1 MSAYP
6 KVDLGTVFKGSP
18 NGKIVKAQGGQREL
32 RPHDVAIDIAY
43 SGLCYTDM
51 HFRTTDMV
59 LGHEGVGVVSRVGSE
74 VKVLKAG
81 DRVGYGYNHDSCGYC
96 DYCMRGDDIFCPDN
110 KMYGVSDHD
119 IGGVSDRV
127 VLNAMFVHKIP
138 EELTLRDVAPMQCA
152 GVTVY
157 AAIVNAGV
165 TPGSRTGIL
174 GVGGLGHLAIQF
186 LNRMGCDVVVF
197 SSTSSK
203 QDLALKLGA
212 NEFVASR
219 ENPAFEGVK
228 KIDFLF
234 VSTSAQPDWKEYFP
248 LMNPD
253 STIVPLTVGSGDMV
267 HPYEDIVEKQL
278 KIYGSV
284 VGKRYTHRKMLE
296 FAARH
301 NVRAMIEELPMT
313 EEGLNTAFER
323 LEKDDVRFRFVL
335 KSQTTNAN

>member
-74 VKVLKAG
+74 VKVLKGG

-119 IGGVSDRV
+119 IGGFSDRV

-278 KIYGSV
+278 KIYGSI

-323 LEKDDVRFRFVL
+323 LEKGDVRFRFVL

>member
-119 IGGVSDRV
+119 IGGFSDRV

-138 EELTLRDVAPMQCA
+138 DEITLKDAAPMQCA
-152 GVTVY
+152 GITVY

-165 TPGSRTGIL
+165 KPGERAAVL
-174 GVGGLGHLAIQF
+174 GVGGLGHLVIQF
-186 LNRMGCDVVVF
+186 LNHMGCEVVVF

-203 QDLALKLGA
+203 KDLAMKLGA
-212 NEFVASR
+212 HEFVASK
-219 ENPAFEGVK
+219 ENPEFKGVK
-228 KIDFLF
+228 GVDYLF
-234 VSTSAQPDWKEYFP
+234 VSTSAQPDWKLY
-248 LMNPD
+248 LSVMNPEG
-253 STIVPLTVGSGDMV
+253 TVVPLTVDFSDMT
-267 HPYEDIVEKQL
+267 HPYFDIVFKQL
-278 KIYGSV
+278 KICGSL
-284 VGKRYTHRKMLE
+284 VGRRYTHRKMLE
-296 FAARH
+296 FAAFH

-323 LEKDDVRFRFVL
+323 LEKGDVRFRFVL
-335 KSQTTNAN
+335 KSQTTDAN

>member
-119 IGGVSDRV
+119 IGGFSDRV

-323 LEKDDVRFRFVL
+323 LEKGDVRFRFVL
-335 KSQTTNAN
+335 KSQTTDAN

>member
-119 IGGVSDRV
+119 IGGFRDRV

-323 LEKDDVRFRFVL
+323 LEKGDVRFRFVL

>member
-119 IGGVSDRV
+119 IGGFSDRV

-278 KIYGSV
+278 KIYGSI

-323 LEKDDVRFRFVL
+323 LEKGDVRFRFVL

>member
-1 MSAYP
+1 MSAFP

-32 RPHDVAIDIAY
+32 RPNDVAIDIAY

-59 LGHEGVGVVSRVGSE
+59 LGHEGVGVVSQVGSE

-96 DYCMRGDDIFCPDN
+96 DYCLRGDDIFCADC

-119 IGGVSDRV
+119 IGGFSDRV

-138 EELTLRDVAPMQCA
+138 EELTLRDAAPMQCA

-203 QDLALKLGA
+203 KDLALKLGA
-212 NEFVASR
+212 DEFVASR

-323 LEKDDVRFRFVL
+323 LEKGDVRFRFVL

>member
-119 IGGVSDRV
+119 IGGFSDRV

>member
-1 MSAYP
+1 
-6 KVDLGTVFKGSP
+6 
-18 NGKIVKAQGGQREL
+18 
-32 RPHDVAIDIAY
+32 
-43 SGLCYTDM
+43 
-51 HFRTTDMV
+51 
-59 LGHEGVGVVSRVGSE
+59 
-74 VKVLKAG
+74 
-81 DRVGYGYNHDSCGYC
+81 
-96 DYCMRGDDIFCPDN
+96 
-110 KMYGVSDHD
+110 
-119 IGGVSDRV
+119 
-127 VLNAMFVHKIP
+127 MFVHKIP

>member
-119 IGGVSDRV
+119 IGGFSDRV

-203 QDLALKLGA
+203 KDLALKLGA
-212 NEFVASR
+212 DEFVASR